1 MTNWPLPRP
10 CRPFFKT
17 PSSSRR
23 SWHRSPV
30 ARRRTEL
37 FDHDGACTRIAQ
49 RGHWEAWRWWGRPA
63 QGAQGE
69 TTAAQAV
76 RKGVV
81 YYARGR
87 CATQIRKR
95 RAAHITG
102 SAYLSL
108 LTSRART
115 GTLAVVRMVG
125 GWCGRAGSARAS
137 AGRAARRALERRVQ
151 GVGVGVTTHYKLGV
165 TTHMHTHHTHN
176 PISAIKI
183 TFAERRIKNI
193 KKNHLNQRTRSTRV
207 RLKR

>member
-1 MTNWPLPRP
+1 MRLNVGKMLTCLAKISLPACGRRCVLELKKAVLGGQSGVQAVLRALRRFSSDFRAFLVVFP
-10 CRPFFKT
+10 RFSPDIGCRRAG
-17 PSSSRR
+17 SL
-23 SWHRSPV
+23 V
-30 ARRRTEL
+30 
-37 FDHDGACTRIAQ
+37 
-49 RGHWEAWRWWGRPA
+49 RGH
-63 QGAQGE
+63 
-69 TTAAQAV
+69 
-76 RKGVV
+76 
-81 YYARGR
+81 RGR
-87 CATQIRKR
+87 LP
-95 RAAHITG
+95 AAEMLETCWTLIALLNVASTVPTLWEI
-102 SAYLSL
+102 LS
-108 LTSRART
+108 
-115 GTLAVVRMVG
+115 

>member
-1 MTNWPLPRP
+1 MLTCLAKISLPACGRRCVLELKKAVLGGQSGVQAVLRALRRFSSDFRAFLVVFP
-10 CRPFFKT
+10 RFSPDIGCRRAG
-17 PSSSRR
+17 SL
-23 SWHRSPV
+23 V
-30 ARRRTEL
+30 
-37 FDHDGACTRIAQ
+37 
-49 RGHWEAWRWWGRPA
+49 RGH
-63 QGAQGE
+63 
-69 TTAAQAV
+69 
-76 RKGVV
+76 
-81 YYARGR
+81 RGR
-87 CATQIRKR
+87 LP
-95 RAAHITG
+95 AAEMLETCWTLIALLNVASTVPTLWEI
-102 SAYLSL
+102 LS
-108 LTSRART
+108 
-115 GTLAVVRMVG
+115 